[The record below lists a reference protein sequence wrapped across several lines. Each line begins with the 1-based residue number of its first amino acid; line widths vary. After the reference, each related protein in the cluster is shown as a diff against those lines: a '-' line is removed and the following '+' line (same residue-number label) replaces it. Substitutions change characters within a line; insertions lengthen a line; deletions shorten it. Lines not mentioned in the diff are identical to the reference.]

1 MKKIVV
7 AEIGSPE
14 GMAARTLLTDEET
27 AEAPRKNK
35 ILVAAGIFPPGSVA
49 EVVLDTI
56 RAMPDY
62 HFLVW
67 VRRREKEAA
76 METLRRCLGE
86 LGEQWP
92 ENFNFFTSPSR
103 VEAFADEIAA
113 SFFHL
118 PTDEDWFMRF
128 SLVRRIPA
136 VVFSHSVSYF
146 EEYPFVSSP
155 SAPKVV
161 WQRRAFLLANKIVCW
176 SNLEKEMI
184 SRFLPIVGDRIEVV
198 PLYQRI
204 SDDAPT
210 HRPPPQGRRLKI
222 LFAGRPLA
230 KRKGFEYLAMALQ
243 KLAEKKYR
251 IALTVADAFTDTT
264 ELAKLKFSDRLGEI
278 ETTWLCNLR
287 WERMR
292 QLYQSSHVVV
302 IPSLY
307 DSWCKVLTE
316 AIAEGAP
323 VIATEATGATEF
335 FSPDEV
341 PRVKAGDADAIAEA
355 LEHLIADYPRFLAA
369 SENAQDRLRQEL
381 TPKRYAKSLSGATG
395 LA

>member
-1 MKKIVV
+1 
-7 AEIGSPE
+7 
-14 GMAARTLLTDEET
+14 
-27 AEAPRKNK
+27 
-35 ILVAAGIFPPGSVA
+35 
-49 EVVLDTI
+49 
-56 RAMPDY
+56 
-62 HFLVW
+62 
-67 VRRREKEAA
+67 
-76 METLRRCLGE
+76 METLGRCLGE
-86 LGEQWP
+86 LGEHWP
-92 ENFNFFTSPSR
+92 ENFNFFTLPSR
-103 VEAFADEIAA
+103 VETFADEIAA
-113 SFFHL
+113 TFFHL

-128 SLVRRIPA
+128 SLGRRVPA

-176 SNLEKEMI
+176 SHLEKEMI
-184 SRFLPIVGDRIEVV
+184 SRFLPIVEDKIEVV

-204 SDDAPT
+204 SDDAT
-210 HRPPPQGRRLKI
+210 TRRSPPKGRHLRV

-243 KLAEKKYR
+243 KLAEKGCR
-251 IALTVADAFTDTT
+251 IELTVADAFTDTT
-264 ELAKLKFSDRLGEI
+264 ELAKLKFSHRLGEI

-316 AIAEGAP
+316 AIAEGTP

-341 PRVKAGDADAIAEA
+341 RRVKAGDADAIADA
-355 LEHLIADYPRFLAA
+355 LEHLIAEYPHILAA
-369 SENAQDRLRQEL
+369 TGEARNRLRSEL
-381 TPKRYAKSLSGATG
+381 TAERYGNG
-395 LA
+395 LRRAAQLP